1 MRFTVKVEWQQED
14 GTVVTAELGK
24 LNAGGLRSATD
35 LGLKLFDTKPILTR
49 LQNIVTVTQVRSS
62 CESVRNCPSC
72 RVPRRI
78 KDYRERKL
86 HSVCGTVILRTPRF
100 ERCRACDR
108 RGTYSPLTGVAWWKT
123 PWRFCKKQQMS
134 WTRAGARKA
143 CSTSK
148 LLHSM
153 ANYTNTPDTLSP
165 GPLPRSPHLFYG
177 PHLAGYEL
185 QPIASFP
192 EQ

>member
-1 MRFTVKVEWQQED
+1 MAAQGRDPESLSFCSAHVESTVNQ
-14 GTVVTAELGK
+14 LI
-24 LNAGGLRSATD
+24 N
-35 LGLKLFDTKPILTR
+35 
-49 LQNIVTVTQVRSS
+49 
-62 CESVRNCPSC
+62 
-72 RVPRRI
+72 
-78 KDYRERKL
+78 
-86 HSVCGTVILRTPRF
+86 
-100 ERCRACDR
+100 
-108 RGTYSPLTGVAWWKT
+108 
-123 PWRFCKKQQMS
+123 WRFCKKQQMS